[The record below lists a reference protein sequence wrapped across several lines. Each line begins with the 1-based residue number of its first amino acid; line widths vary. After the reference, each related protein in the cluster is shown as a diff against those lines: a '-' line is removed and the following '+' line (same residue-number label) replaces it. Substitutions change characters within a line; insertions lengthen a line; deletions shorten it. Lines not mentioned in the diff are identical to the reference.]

1 MGKSSEMADND
12 ENIFPEEKKM
22 IKNMLDSISKGK
34 NTKKDIEK
42 LSKLLAMNEKKGK
55 N

>member
-1 MGKSSEMADND
+1 
-12 ENIFPEEKKM
+12 
-22 IKNMLDSISKGK
+22 MLDSISKGK

-42 LSKLLAMNEKKGK
+42 LSKLLANMNEKKGK